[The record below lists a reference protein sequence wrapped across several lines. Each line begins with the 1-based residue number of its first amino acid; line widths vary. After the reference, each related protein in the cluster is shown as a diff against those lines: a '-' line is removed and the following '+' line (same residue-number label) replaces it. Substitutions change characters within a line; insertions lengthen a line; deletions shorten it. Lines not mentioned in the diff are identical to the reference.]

1 MTTDTEG
8 FYFIV
13 DSLRLFS
20 DERTEKML
28 VLKDF
33 FGYRTT
39 FRNERNGT
47 KGAKGRGVWSE
58 GCGVQ
63 SEGRGPLWGGRAEDV
78 TAPRGRRSDPKRL

>member
-1 MTTDTEG
+1 
-8 FYFIV
+8 
-13 DSLRLFS
+13 
-20 DERTEKML
+20 ML

-39 FRNERNGT
+39 FCNERNGT

-58 GCGVQ
+58 GCGVR

-78 TAPRGRRSDPKRL
+78 TALAEDVATRSDCSGV